1 MSSKG
6 IKILGILGGVLSGAY
21 LIMIGSVPEGIGV
34 IAASFGSGSA
44 VFKSGDQLSK

>member
-21 LIMIGSVPEGIGV
+21 LIMTGSVPEGVGV
-34 IAASFGSGSA
+34 IAASFGSASG
-44 VFKSGDQLSK
+44 VVKSQKTE